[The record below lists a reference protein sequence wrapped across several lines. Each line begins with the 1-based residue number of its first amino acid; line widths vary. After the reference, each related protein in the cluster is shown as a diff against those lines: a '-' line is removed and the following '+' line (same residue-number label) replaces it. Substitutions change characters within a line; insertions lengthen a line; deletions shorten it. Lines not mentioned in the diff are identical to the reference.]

1 MRAWHDVSS
10 TGTTGNTRNDIFVGR
25 INLVP
30 FIPVPIGFVPCDGR
44 LVKNSEHQALF
55 AAMGPRFGGDER
67 KTFAGPKLDAPAP
80 CLPYVMARTGFWPAC
95 N

>member
-25 INLVP
+25 IILVP

-44 LVKNSEHQALF
+44 LAKNSEHQALF

-67 KTFAGPKLDAPAP
+67 ETFAVPKLDTSIN
-80 CLPYVMARTGFWPAC
+80 CLNGID
-95 N
+95 